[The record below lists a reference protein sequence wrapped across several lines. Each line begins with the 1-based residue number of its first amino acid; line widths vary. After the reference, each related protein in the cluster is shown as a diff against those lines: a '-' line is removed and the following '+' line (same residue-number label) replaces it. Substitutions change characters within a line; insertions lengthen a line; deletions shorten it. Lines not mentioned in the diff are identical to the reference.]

1 MYKKIAVLF
10 FSVFLT
16 INAFSTIFDN
26 TQPSPRAIGMGGA
39 LTAYNAGV
47 EGVFYNPATL
57 FSLNKNEL
65 FLGYKRPYSFSFIN
79 ESNFAIGRNL
89 GKVGKVAFGYKGFTV
104 GESGDNLESE
114 QTMILS
120 YANSFYS
127 NRDATFNMG
136 VNIKY
141 LSLSFEGY
149 GKSSNLS
156 LDFGILAKVGKHTLL
171 GFSLKDFNAP
181 QFGSADTINI
191 PTKMNFAVSYAP
203 YYGTLTTIE
212 IEKNEFD
219 PARIH
224 AGGEFNIFKILTLRF
239 GIATMPTTVNTGF
252 TISYW
257 ILSLDYGMEYHDILG
272 YTHNFALRIKF

>member
-1 MYKKIAVLF
+1 MYKKLAVLVL
-10 FSVFLT
+10 SVLIGVNGF
-16 INAFSTIFDN
+16 ATIFDN

-57 FSLNKNEL
+57 FSLKKNEL
-65 FLGYKRPYSFSFIN
+65 FLGYKQPYSFSFIN

-89 GKVGKVAFGYKGFTV
+89 GKIGKFALGYSGSTV
-104 GESGDNLESE
+104 GQNGEQLESE

-127 NRDATFNMG
+127 DRNATFNVG
-136 VNIKY
+136 VNVKY
-141 LSLSFEGY
+141 LALSFEGY
-149 GKSSNLS
+149 GKSSNFS

-181 QFGSADTINI
+181 QFGEVDTINI
-191 PTKMNFAVSYAP
+191 PTKMDFAVSYAP
-203 YYGTLTTIE
+203 YYGTVTSIE

-224 AGGEFNIFKILTLRF
+224 AGGEFNIFKVLTLRF
-239 GIATMPTTVNTGF
+239 GIATMPTTFNAGF
-252 TISYW
+252 TVSYW
-257 ILSLDYGMEYHDILG
+257 ILSLDYGLEYHDVLG
-272 YTHNFALRIKF
+272 YTHNFALRINF